1 MENIKNTLNAF
12 KTTIK
17 HLSKQTIY
25 ILMAATVCIAVLIG
39 SMIAFISSGAH
50 TEKSPVLESVATS
63 ITELTVETTPGTNL
77 TLVSAGA
84 FANADVEVYD
94 IYLSEYGAIPNADE
108 ALIAT
113 ASLEDSDDASVSDN
127 EVPDEDEDLDEY
139 YNLAIAH
146 PDSYVNVRKEA
157 TTDSEVVGYIYRGAV
172 GTILDSTTDSDGNKW
187 FYITSG
193 NVTGYI
199 FEEYFYSGQE
209 AADRA
214 SDYLTVYA
222 TVQCSRLNVRKETS
236 ADSERI
242 GYIENN
248 EKIVVKENLGDWL
261 LVEYSEDS
269 TGYIAAEYV
278 TTTEEFTYARTI
290 EEDNAI
296 KAAEAEKV
304 ARKKAEETQAT
315 AEALAIVQSPQ
326 ATPAVSYSTN
336 SDLRNAVV
344 ANAMQYLGN
353 AYVHGGT
360 TLAGGTDCSGFTSLL
375 YAQYGIPLSRIP
387 QGQYTS
393 NGRAVSLDQA
403 QPGDIVCYS
412 SNGSSCTHVALY
424 IGNGQIIHSSTPRRG
439 VITASVTSC
448 GTILAIKNVID

>member
-1 MENIKNTLNAF
+1 MESIKN
-12 KTTIK
+12 KIK
-17 HLSKQTIY
+17 NLSKQTLY
-25 ILMAATVCIAVLIG
+25 ILAALVVCLILLATALIAVMSSSVKDGKDSQVPELAKASAGLI
-39 SMIAFISSGAH
+39 
-50 TEKSPVLESVATS
+50 
-63 ITELTVETTPGTNL
+63 ELTVDTLPGSNL

-84 FANADVEVYD
+84 FAETDYEVYD
-94 IYLSEYGAIPNADE
+94 IYLSEYGATPDVDNTLLE
-108 ALIAT
+108 T
-113 ASLEDSDDASVSDN
+113 ASLDAEVCEASVSDN
-127 EVPDEDEDLDEY
+127 EVPDEEEDLDEY

-146 PDSYVNVRKEA
+146 PDSYVNVREEPS
-157 TTDSEVVGYIYRGAV
+157 TDSNVVGYIYRGAV
-172 GTILDSTTDSDGNKW
+172 GTILDSATDSEGNKW

-199 FEEYFYSGQE
+199 FEEYFYSGAE
-209 AADRA
+209 AAERA

-242 GYIENN
+242 GYIENG
-248 EKIVVKENLGDWL
+248 EKIAVKENLGDWL
-261 LVEYSEDS
+261 LVEYSEGS

-278 TTTEEFTYARTI
+278 TTSEEFTYALTI

-296 KAAEAEKV
+296 KAAEAEKI

-315 AEALAIVQSPQ
+315 AEALVLVQNPE
-326 ATPAVSYSTN
+326 TPPPVTYSTN

-353 AYVHGGT
+353 RYVHGGT

-393 NGRAVSLDQA
+393 NGRPVSLDQA

-412 SNGSSCTHVALY
+412 SNGSSCTHVAIY

>member
-1 MENIKNTLNAF
+1 MESIKN
-12 KTTIK
+12 KIK
-17 HLSKQTIY
+17 NLSKQTLY
-25 ILMAATVCIAVLIG
+25 ILTALVVCLILLATALIAI
-39 SMIAFISSGAH
+39 ISSSSKGGNNKVPELA
-50 TEKSPVLESVATS
+50 KASAGL
-63 ITELTVETTPGTNL
+63 IELTVDTLPGSNL

-84 FANADVEVYD
+84 FAETDYEVYD
-94 IYLSEYGAIPNADE
+94 IYLSEYGATPDVDNTLLE
-108 ALIAT
+108 T
-113 ASLEDSDDASVSDN
+113 ASLDASVSDN
-127 EVPDEDEDLDEY
+127 EVPDEEEDLDEY

-146 PDSYVNVRKEA
+146 PDSYVNVREEPS
-157 TTDSEVVGYIYRGAV
+157 TDSSVVGYIYRGAV
-172 GTILDSTTDSDGNKW
+172 GTILDSATDSEGNKW

-199 FEEYFYSGQE
+199 FEEYFYSGAE
-209 AADRA
+209 AAERA

-242 GYIENN
+242 GYIENG
-248 EKIVVKENLGDWL
+248 EKIAVKENLGDWL

-278 TTTEEFTYARTI
+278 TTSEEFTYALTI

-296 KAAEAEKV
+296 KAAEAEKI

-315 AEALAIVQSPQ
+315 AEALVLVQNPE
-326 ATPAVSYSTN
+326 TPPPVTYSTN

-353 AYVHGGT
+353 RYVHGGT

-393 NGRAVSLDQA
+393 NGRPVSLDQA

-412 SNGSSCTHVALY
+412 SNGSSCTHVAIY

>member
-1 MENIKNTLNAF
+1 MKSIKNE
-12 KTTIK
+12 IK
-17 HLSKQTIY
+17 NLSKQTLY
-25 ILMAATVCIAVLIG
+25 ILAALVVCLILLATALIAI
-39 SMIAFISSGAH
+39 ISSSGKGGKDSKVPELA
-50 TEKSPVLESVATS
+50 KASAGL
-63 ITELTVETTPGTNL
+63 IELTVDTLPGSNL

-84 FANADVEVYD
+84 FAETDYEVYD
-94 IYLSEYGAIPNADE
+94 IYLSEYGATPDVDNTLLE
-108 ALIAT
+108 T
-113 ASLEDSDDASVSDN
+113 ASLDADACGASVSDN
-127 EVPDEDEDLDEY
+127 EVPDEEEDLDEY

-146 PDSYVNVRKEA
+146 PDSYVNVREEPS
-157 TTDSEVVGYIYRGAV
+157 TDSSVVGYIYRGAV
-172 GTILDSTTDSDGNKW
+172 GTILDSATDSEGNKW

-199 FEEYFYSGQE
+199 FEEYFYSGAE
-209 AADRA
+209 AAERA

-242 GYIENN
+242 GYIENG
-248 EKIVVKENLGDWL
+248 EKIAVKENLGDWL

-278 TTTEEFTYARTI
+278 TTSEEFTYALTI

-296 KAAEAEKV
+296 KAAEAEKI

-315 AEALAIVQSPQ
+315 AEALVLVQNPE
-326 ATPAVSYSTN
+326 TPPPVTYSTN

-353 AYVHGGT
+353 RYVHGGT

-393 NGRAVSLDQA
+393 NGRPVSLDQA

-412 SNGSSCTHVALY
+412 SNGSSCTHVAIY

>member
-1 MENIKNTLNAF
+1 MESIKN
-12 KTTIK
+12 KIK
-17 HLSKQTIY
+17 NLSKQTLY
-25 ILMAATVCIAVLIG
+25 ILAALVVCLILLATALIAVMSSSIKDGKDSQVPELAKASAGLI
-39 SMIAFISSGAH
+39 
-50 TEKSPVLESVATS
+50 
-63 ITELTVETTPGTNL
+63 ELTVDTLPGSNL

-84 FANADVEVYD
+84 FAETDYEVYD
-94 IYLSEYGAIPNADE
+94 IYLSEYGATPDVDNTLLE
-108 ALIAT
+108 T
-113 ASLEDSDDASVSDN
+113 ASLDAEVCEASVSDN
-127 EVPDEDEDLDEY
+127 EVPDEEEDLDEY

-146 PDSYVNVRKEA
+146 PDSYVNVREEPS
-157 TTDSEVVGYIYRGAV
+157 TDSNVVGYIYRGAV
-172 GTILDSTTDSDGNKW
+172 GTILDSATDSEGNKW

-199 FEEYFYSGQE
+199 FEEYFYSGAE
-209 AADRA
+209 AAERA

-242 GYIENN
+242 GYIENG
-248 EKIVVKENLGDWL
+248 EKIAVKENLGDWL
-261 LVEYSEDS
+261 LVEYSEGS

-278 TTTEEFTYARTI
+278 TTSEEFTYALTI

-296 KAAEAEKV
+296 KAAEAEKI

-315 AEALAIVQSPQ
+315 AEALVLVQNPE
-326 ATPAVSYSTN
+326 TPPPVTYSTN

-353 AYVHGGT
+353 RYVHGGT

-393 NGRAVSLDQA
+393 NGRPVSLDQA

-412 SNGSSCTHVALY
+412 SNGSSCTHVAIY

>member
-1 MENIKNTLNAF
+1 MESIKN
-12 KTTIK
+12 KIK
-17 HLSKQTIY
+17 NLSKQTLY
-25 ILMAATVCIAVLIG
+25 ILAALVVCLILLATALIAI
-39 SMIAFISSGAH
+39 ISSSGKGGKDSKVPELA
-50 TEKSPVLESVATS
+50 KASAGL
-63 ITELTVETTPGTNL
+63 IELTVDTLPGSNL

-84 FANADVEVYD
+84 FAETDYEVYD
-94 IYLSEYGAIPNADE
+94 IYLSEYGATPDVDNTLLE
-108 ALIAT
+108 T
-113 ASLEDSDDASVSDN
+113 ASLDAEVCETSVSDN
-127 EVPDEDEDLDEY
+127 EVPDEEDDLDEY

-146 PDSYVNVRKEA
+146 PDSYVNVREEPS
-157 TTDSEVVGYIYRGAV
+157 TDSSVVGYIYRGAV
-172 GTILDSTTDSDGNKW
+172 GTILDSATDSEGNKW

-199 FEEYFYSGQE
+199 FEEYFYSGAE
-209 AADRA
+209 AAERA

-242 GYIENN
+242 GYIENG
-248 EKIVVKENLGDWL
+248 EKIAVKENLGDWL

-278 TTTEEFTYARTI
+278 TTSEEFTYALTI

-296 KAAEAEKV
+296 KAAEAEKI

-315 AEALAIVQSPQ
+315 AEALVLVQNPE
-326 ATPAVSYSTN
+326 TPPPVTYSTN

-353 AYVHGGT
+353 RYVHGGT

-393 NGRAVSLDQA
+393 NGRPVSLDQA

-412 SNGSSCTHVALY
+412 SNGSSCTHVAIY

>member
-1 MENIKNTLNAF
+1 MKSIENKIKN
-12 KTTIK
+12 
-17 HLSKQTIY
+17 LSKQTLY
-25 ILMAATVCIAVLIG
+25 ILAALVVCLILLATALIAI
-39 SMIAFISSGAH
+39 ISSSGKGGKDSKVPELA
-50 TEKSPVLESVATS
+50 KASAGL
-63 ITELTVETTPGTNL
+63 IELTVDTLPGSNL

-84 FANADVEVYD
+84 FAETDYEVYD
-94 IYLSEYGAIPNADE
+94 IYLSEYGATPDVDNTLLE
-108 ALIAT
+108 T
-113 ASLEDSDDASVSDN
+113 ASLDADACGASVSDN
-127 EVPDEDEDLDEY
+127 EVPDEEEDLDEY

-146 PDSYVNVRKEA
+146 PDSYVNVREEPS
-157 TTDSEVVGYIYRGAV
+157 TDSSVVGYIYRGAV
-172 GTILDSTTDSDGNKW
+172 GTILDSATDSEGNKW

-199 FEEYFYSGQE
+199 FEEYFYSGAE
-209 AADRA
+209 AAERA

-242 GYIENN
+242 GYIENG
-248 EKIVVKENLGDWL
+248 EKIAVKENLGDWL

-278 TTTEEFTYARTI
+278 TTSEEFTYALTI

-296 KAAEAEKV
+296 KAAEAEKI

-315 AEALAIVQSPQ
+315 AEALVLVQNPE
-326 ATPAVSYSTN
+326 TPPPVTYSTN

-353 AYVHGGT
+353 RYVHGGT

-393 NGRAVSLDQA
+393 NGRPVSLDQA

-412 SNGSSCTHVALY
+412 SNGSSCTHVAIY

>member
-1 MENIKNTLNAF
+1 MKSIKN
-12 KTTIK
+12 KIK
-17 HLSKQTIY
+17 NLSKQTLY
-25 ILMAATVCIAVLIG
+25 ILAALVVCLILLVTALIAI
-39 SMIAFISSGAH
+39 ISSSGKGGKDSKVPELA
-50 TEKSPVLESVATS
+50 KASAGL
-63 ITELTVETTPGTNL
+63 IELTVDTLPGSNL

-84 FANADVEVYD
+84 FAETDYEVYD
-94 IYLSEYGAIPNADE
+94 IYLSEYGATPDVDNALLE
-108 ALIAT
+108 T
-113 ASLEDSDDASVSDN
+113 ASLDASVSDN
-127 EVPDEDEDLDEY
+127 EVPDEEEDLDEY

-146 PDSYVNVRKEA
+146 PDSYVNVREEPS
-157 TTDSEVVGYIYRGAV
+157 TDSSVVGYIYRGAV
-172 GTILDSTTDSDGNKW
+172 GTILDSATDSEGNKW

-199 FEEYFYSGQE
+199 FEEYFYSGAE
-209 AADRA
+209 AAERA

-242 GYIENN
+242 GYIENG
-248 EKIVVKENLGDWL
+248 EKIAVKENLGDWL

-269 TGYIAAEYV
+269 RGYIAAEYV
-278 TTTEEFTYARTI
+278 TTSEEFTYALTI

-296 KAAEAEKV
+296 KAAEAEKI

-315 AEALAIVQSPQ
+315 AEALVLVQNPE
-326 ATPAVSYSTN
+326 TPPPVTYSTN

-353 AYVHGGT
+353 RYVHGGT

-393 NGRAVSLDQA
+393 NGRPVSLDQA

-412 SNGSSCTHVALY
+412 SNGSSCTHVAIY

>member
-1 MENIKNTLNAF
+1 MKSIKN
-12 KTTIK
+12 KIK
-17 HLSKQTIY
+17 NLSKQTLY
-25 ILMAATVCIAVLIG
+25 ILAALVVCLILLATALIAI
-39 SMIAFISSGAH
+39 ISSSGKGDKDSKVPELA
-50 TEKSPVLESVATS
+50 KASAGL
-63 ITELTVETTPGTNL
+63 IELTVDTLPGSNL

-84 FANADVEVYD
+84 FAETDHEVYD
-94 IYLSEYGAIPNADE
+94 IYLSEYGATPDVDNTLLE
-108 ALIAT
+108 T
-113 ASLEDSDDASVSDN
+113 ASLDADACGASVSDN
-127 EVPDEDEDLDEY
+127 EVPDEEEDLDEY

-146 PDSYVNVRKEA
+146 PDSYVNVREEPS
-157 TTDSEVVGYIYRGAV
+157 TDSSVVGYIYRGAV
-172 GTILDSTTDSDGNKW
+172 GTILDSATDSEGNKW

-199 FEEYFYSGQE
+199 FEEYFYSGAE
-209 AADRA
+209 AAERA

-242 GYIENN
+242 GYIENG
-248 EKIVVKENLGDWL
+248 EKIAVKENLGDWL

-278 TTTEEFTYARTI
+278 TTSEEFTYALTI

-296 KAAEAEKV
+296 KAAEAEKI

-315 AEALAIVQSPQ
+315 AEALVLVQNPE
-326 ATPAVSYSTN
+326 TPPPVTYSTN

-353 AYVHGGT
+353 RYVHGGT

-393 NGRAVSLDQA
+393 NGRPVSLDQA

-412 SNGSSCTHVALY
+412 SNGSSCTHVAIY

>member
-1 MENIKNTLNAF
+1 MKSIKN
-12 KTTIK
+12 KIK
-17 HLSKQTIY
+17 NLSKQTLY
-25 ILMAATVCIAVLIG
+25 ILAALVVCLILLATALIAI
-39 SMIAFISSGAH
+39 ISSSGKGGKDSKVPELA
-50 TEKSPVLESVATS
+50 KASAGL
-63 ITELTVETTPGTNL
+63 IELTVDTLPGSNL

-84 FANADVEVYD
+84 FAETDYEVYD
-94 IYLSEYGAIPNADE
+94 IYLSEYGATPDVDNTLLE
-108 ALIAT
+108 T
-113 ASLEDSDDASVSDN
+113 ASLDADACGASVSDN
-127 EVPDEDEDLDEY
+127 EVPDEEEDLDEY

-146 PDSYVNVRKEA
+146 PDSYVNVREEPS
-157 TTDSEVVGYIYRGAV
+157 TDSSVVGYIYRGAV
-172 GTILDSTTDSDGNKW
+172 GTILDSATDSEGNKW

-199 FEEYFYSGQE
+199 FEEYFYSGAE
-209 AADRA
+209 AAERA

-242 GYIENN
+242 GYIENG
-248 EKIVVKENLGDWL
+248 EKIAVKENLGDWL

-278 TTTEEFTYARTI
+278 TTSEEFTYALTI

-296 KAAEAEKV
+296 KAAEAEKI

-315 AEALAIVQSPQ
+315 AEALVLVQNPE
-326 ATPAVSYSTN
+326 TPPPVTYSTN

-353 AYVHGGT
+353 RYVHGGT

-393 NGRAVSLDQA
+393 NGRPVSLDQA

-412 SNGSSCTHVALY
+412 SNGSSCTHVAIY

>member
-1 MENIKNTLNAF
+1 MESIKN
-12 KTTIK
+12 KIK
-17 HLSKQTIY
+17 NLSKQTLY
-25 ILMAATVCIAVLIG
+25 ILAALVVCLILLATALIAVMSSSVKDGKDSQVPELAKASAGLI
-39 SMIAFISSGAH
+39 
-50 TEKSPVLESVATS
+50 
-63 ITELTVETTPGTNL
+63 ELTVDTLPGSNL

-84 FANADVEVYD
+84 FAETDYEVYD
-94 IYLSEYGAIPNADE
+94 IYLSEYGATPDVDNTLLE
-108 ALIAT
+108 T
-113 ASLEDSDDASVSDN
+113 ASLDAEVCEASVSDN
-127 EVPDEDEDLDEY
+127 EVPDEEEDLDEY

-146 PDSYVNVRKEA
+146 PDSYVNVREEPS
-157 TTDSEVVGYIYRGAV
+157 TDSSVVGYIYRGAV
-172 GTILDSTTDSDGNKW
+172 GTILDSATDSEGNKW

-199 FEEYFYSGQE
+199 FEEYFYSGAE
-209 AADRA
+209 AAERA

-242 GYIENN
+242 GYIENG
-248 EKIVVKENLGDWL
+248 EKIAVKENLGDWL
-261 LVEYSEDS
+261 LVEYSEGS

-278 TTTEEFTYARTI
+278 TTSEEFTYALTI

-296 KAAEAEKV
+296 KAAEAEKI

-315 AEALAIVQSPQ
+315 AEALVLVQNPE
-326 ATPAVSYSTN
+326 TPPPVTYSTN

-353 AYVHGGT
+353 RYVHGGT

-393 NGRAVSLDQA
+393 NGRPVSLDQA

-412 SNGSSCTHVALY
+412 SNGSSCTHVAIY